1 MHLIRRQ
8 TPSWN
13 FKFNLNTLGFNLT
26 SNDFAIIKNN
36 MCYNLWY
43 APPQRSRK
51 NRIIS
56 CTVEMKGRLFPWNSK
71 SWSVF
76 LALLIALHSTPGEL
90 VAFYLF
96 GYCLFFVLS
105 VVCVDVWFCLLLL
118 CYFALSVIIV
128 YFWFYML
135 LLFIFGFVCSLIV
148 EFPEDE
154 HQLIFGGVGN

>member
-1 MHLIRRQ
+1 MIDLFSVRVAINSTVWPLTKNFNRSLHLIRRQ

-26 SNDFAIIKNN
+26 SNDFAIIKNK

-56 CTVEMKGRLFPWNSK
+56 CKVEMKGRLFPWNSK

-76 LALLIALHSTPGEL
+76 LAMLIALHQSVGGWVCL
-90 VAFYLF
+90 VLPLWLLLIFCF
-96 GYCLFFVLS
+96 ICCYCLFLVLS
-105 VVCVDVWFCLLLL
+105 VV
-118 CYFALSVIIV
+118 IV
-128 YFWFYML
+128 
-135 LLFIFGFVCSLIV
+135 
-148 EFPEDE
+148 
-154 HQLIFGGVGN
+154 